1 LIVGTLAARLK
12 RLEALAPP
20 EPLVIRITSF
30 ADPPTAEE
38 GAFLEAHE
46 RRCIEAGESL
56 IVTMWSGQQARKL
69 GAPERAAQPKG
80 ERLGVTIARPDGRRL
95 RL

>member
-1 LIVGTLAARLK
+1 MSTLTSRVK
-12 RLEALAPP
+12 KLEAVAPP

-56 IVTMWSGQQARKL
+56 IITMWIGGQARKL
-69 GAPERAAQPKG
+69 GTPERAAQPKASG
-80 ERLGVTIARPDGRRL
+80 WESPLLARMGDG
-95 RL
+95 